1 MQCSGVTFFSSFFFL
16 VILNMHNNWQ
26 VLGFAWIV
34 GMIGLILDYDKTYFD
49 NFNNIFLMEGKLE
62 KVSWY
67 IYKVLNI
74 EENL

>member
-1 MQCSGVTFFSSFFFL
+1 M
-16 VILNMHNNWQ
+16 
-26 VLGFAWIV
+26 LGFAWIV

-62 KVSWY
+62 IVSWY